1 MKNISYN
8 REKVEECYFEEQAVY
23 VCDSETEYKETL
35 EAYRQKLDSKLYD
48 VKPTLFE
55 DIEMNIQ
62 GDEFTGFPYLLEDIY
77 DQLDEAENEDWIIKK
92 MKLKILVYF
101 SKFCFIIIL

>member
-23 VCDSETEYKETL
+23 VCDTEAEYKETL
-35 EAYRQKLDSKLYD
+35 EAYRQKVNNKLYD
-48 VKPTLFE
+48 VKPPLFE

-62 GDEFTGFPYLLEDIY
+62 GGDFTGFSFKEYGKTFRLET
-77 DQLDEAENEDWIIKK
+77 
-92 MKLKILVYF
+92 
-101 SKFCFIIIL
+101 IILK

>member
-8 REKVEECYFEEQAVY
+8 REKVEECYFEEQAIY
-23 VCDSETEYKETL
+23 ICETEAEYKEKL
-35 EAYRQKLDSKLYD
+35 EAYRQKVSSKLYD

-62 GDEFTGFPYLLEDIY
+62 GGDFTGFSFKEYGKTFRLET
-77 DQLDEAENEDWIIKK
+77 
-92 MKLKILVYF
+92 
-101 SKFCFIIIL
+101 IILK